1 MFDHT
6 LDEGLRFQ
14 RAYSGKQLI
23 QSPDLSIVTSLCGIL
38 AAFLY
43 YLRKEQCLS
52 PTTTTTTATPTPTT
66 ITATP
71 PPSNRSTIN
80 DSTGTPFPQTS
91 PDLSN
96 FLSKLYLFAYTWSV
110 GGKFVASV
118 NDRDST
124 GPSDSDYNLE
134 TSTEHDDE
142 EEDDEDEEESPRNA
156 FDNFVRNLFRANPIL
171 QKILPPSNGN
181 EITLDYKLY
190 NVYLYDTRISYI

>member
-1 MFDHT
+1 MFDYT

-43 YLRKEQCLS
+43 YLRKEQRLS
-52 PTTTTTTATPTPTT
+52 PTTTTATATPTT

-71 PPSNRSTIN
+71 SPSNRSTLN

-110 GGKFVASV
+110 GGKFVASA
-118 NDRDST
+118 NDRDGT
-124 GPSDSDYNLE
+124 TPSNSDYNLE
-134 TSTEHDDE
+134 TSAEHDDE
-142 EEDDEDEEESPRNA
+142 EEDEEDEEESSRSA
-156 FDNFVRNLFRANPIL
+156 FDHFVRNLFRANPIL
-171 QKILPPSNGN
+171 QKILPSSNGN
-181 EITLDYKLY
+181 EIMPG
-190 NVYLYDTRISYI
+190 R